1 MRDYVLRIL
10 RFIQI
15 SHFTLHTSHFKMI
28 FSKSTLLHLRIPFS
42 IFLMPIFLFAFSQS
56 EIPNNYTFEK
66 YILNI
71 IIIFISIHIFLY
83 PASNGYNSYF
93 DKDEDSIGG
102 LEKPPKV
109 EKDLYYA
116 ALLFDLVAILLG
128 LLVSVDFAV
137 MLFIYGLISKAYSH
151 PFIRL
156 KQYPIISLLTVG
168 FFQGFFVYVMCFIA
182 LNDFDLYRLFLS
194 VTELHK
200 VYIEVLSFRLFIPAF
215 LAMFLLFGS
224 YPMTQI
230 YQHKED
236 SKRGD
241 KTISLLLGIKGTF
254 YFVGIMFFIANLGFL
269 GYFYYLEDFTS
280 LIIFE
285 VCLLPILA
293 YFTYWFMLV
302 GKDEKNA
309 NFQHTM
315 RLNVLSSICMS
326 IAFLLMKFI

>member
-1 MRDYVLRIL
+1 
-10 RFIQI
+10 
-15 SHFTLHTSHFKMI
+15 MI

-56 EIPNNYTFEK
+56 SEIVENQEVGDYYFNVA
-66 YILNI
+66 
-71 IIIFISIHIFLY
+71 IIFISIHLFLY

-168 FFQGFFVYVMCFIA
+168 FFQGFFVYIMSFMA
-182 LNDFDLYRLFLS
+182 LKEVTFNELWTILFHMDNIHISTKEFFKEIL
-194 VTELHK
+194 
-200 VYIEVLSFRLFIPAF
+200 LFALVIPAF
-215 LAMFLLFGS
+215 LAMLLLFGS

-254 YFVGIMFFIANLGFL
+254 YFVGIMFFIANLGFV

-285 VCLLPILA
+285 VCLLPILG

-302 GKDEKNA
+302 RKDEKNA

-315 RLNVLSSICMS
+315 RLNVLSSVCMS
-326 IAFLLMKFI
+326 VAFLLMKFI

>member
-1 MRDYVLRIL
+1 M
-10 RFIQI
+10 F
-15 SHFTLHTSHFKMI
+15 
-28 FSKSTLLHLRIPFS
+28 FSKSTLQHLRIPFS
-42 IFLMPIFLFAFSQS
+42 IFLMPIFLFAFSNS
-56 EIPNNYTFEK
+56 SRLSNNQTIEGYYF
-66 YILNI
+66 NAF
-71 IIIFISIHIFLY
+71 IIFISIHLFLY

-93 DKDEDSIGG
+93 DKDDDSIGG

-116 ALLFDLVAILLG
+116 ALLFDLIAILLG
-128 LLVSVDFAV
+128 LLVSLEFAV

-168 FFQGFFVYVMCFIA
+168 FFQGFFVYVMSFMA
-182 LNDFDLYRLFLS
+182 LNKFNINELWRGLSHLFDETLS
-194 VTELHK
+194 SAYTEIF
-200 VYIEVLSFRLFIPAF
+200 VFMMIMPAF

-254 YFVGIMFFIANLGFL
+254 YFVGIMFFIANLGFV

-280 LIIFE
+280 LIVFE

-302 GKDEKNA
+302 RKDEKNA
-309 NFQHTM
+309 NFHHTM
-315 RLNVLSSICMS
+315 RLNVLSSVCMS
-326 IAFLLMKFI
+326 VAFLLMKFI

>member
-1 MRDYVLRIL
+1 
-10 RFIQI
+10 
-15 SHFTLHTSHFKMI
+15 MI

-42 IFLMPIFLFAFSQS
+42 IFLMPIFLFAFSNS
-56 EIPNNYTFEK
+56 S
-66 YILNI
+66 ILFQNQTI
-71 IIIFISIHIFLY
+71 GGYYFNAFIMFISIHLFLY

-109 EKDLYYA
+109 EKNLYYA

-128 LLVSVDFAV
+128 LLVSIDFAV

-151 PFIRL
+151 PVIRL

-168 FFQGFFVYVMCFIA
+168 FFQGFFVYFMCSMA
-182 LNDFDLYRLFLS
+182 LNNFSLQNLGGILGSLF
-194 VTELHK
+194 T
-200 VYIEVLSFRLFIPAF
+200 YLFALKLDMVMISLKGFPIMFFMPAF
-215 LAMFLLFGS
+215 LAMLLLFGS

-254 YFVGIMFFIANLGFL
+254 YFVGIMFFIANLGFVA
-269 GYFYYLEDFTS
+269 YFNYLEDFTS

-285 VCLLPILA
+285 VCLLPILG

-302 GKDEKNA
+302 RKDEKNA

-315 RLNVLSSICMS
+315 RLNILSSVCMS
-326 IAFLLMKFI
+326 VAFLLMKFI